1 MIRSQL
7 KSRPITGWVLY
18 DLANTV
24 FALGVIGLYFP
35 AFLLDSGGRDG
46 ALALAEAGA
55 GIAVIF
61 LAPRIGGVT
70 DRSGRRLPWLA
81 VTTGIAV
88 VTTAFLGS
96 VPLFGSL
103 LLLALGLVGF
113 NLGSAIYD
121 ALLPSVSTVETR
133 ARISGRG
140 VGIGYL
146 GSFLG
151 LGLGRFVLEVLDG
164 NYRGV
169 FVSLAAAFVL
179 FAIPIFVWVKE
190 SPPVNRVERPLG
202 LLAAWRAARSVPGM
216 VRFLI
221 GRFLYT
227 DAINTLIGGFLAL
240 FVITELGLSTSAVNT
255 LLAIAIAA
263 AIAGGFL
270 GGRLTE
276 IWGPRRSLRL
286 VLLLWTAAIIAG
298 IVAAAF
304 DVPDLVW
311 IVGVL
316 GGVAL
321 GATWASDRVLML
333 ELSPPDRIGEFYGLY
348 AIMGRFATI
357 LSPLLWALI
366 VDVLGLGR
374 LVAMAALAGFVLAGW
389 WVLRR

>member
-1 MIRSQL
+1 M
-7 KSRPITGWVLY
+7 
-18 DLANTV
+18 
-24 FALGVIGLYFP
+24 
-35 AFLLDSGGRDG
+35 
-46 ALALAEAGA
+46 
-55 GIAVIF
+55 IF
-61 LAPRIGGVT
+61 LAPWIGGIT

-81 VTTGIAV
+81 VTTGVAV
-88 VTTAFLGS
+88 VTTALLGS

-103 LLLALGLVGF
+103 LLLAVGLIGF
-113 NLGSAIYD
+113 NLGSALYD

-164 NYRGV
+164 DYRGV
-169 FVSLAAAFVL
+169 FVSLAGAFVL
-179 FAIPIFVWVKE
+179 FAVPIFVWVKE
-190 SPPVNRVERPLG
+190 SPPVNRVERPVG
-202 LLAAWRAARSVPGM
+202 LLAAWRAAQSVPGM

-255 LLAIAIAA
+255 LLTIAIAA
-263 AIAGGFL
+263 AIAGGFW

-286 VLLLWTAAIIAG
+286 MLLLWAAAIIAG
-298 IVAAAF
+298 ILAAVF
-304 DVPDLVW
+304 DLPDLVW
-311 IVGVL
+311 IVGVV

-333 ELSPPDRIGEFYGLY
+333 ELSPPDRVGEFYGLY

-357 LSPLLWALI
+357 VGPLLWALI

-374 LVAMAALAGFVLAGW
+374 MVAMAALAGFVLAGW
-389 WVLRR
+389 WVLRH